1 MPVRLHL
8 TSGRGPAEC
17 RMAIAHALRC
27 MHREAGAAGIDIDVA
42 EEAGSDGHGP
52 SSALIM
58 IHGDGAAD
66 FAERWTGS
74 ILWVCKSPVRPNH
87 KRKNWF
93 IACQEIAPPDDVG
106 DAINPADVRI
116 EAFRA
121 GGPGGQHQN
130 KTESAVRAVHT
141 PTGLTVVVRE
151 NRSQHRNRAIARERL
166 ADLLKTNQALTAAGD
181 RARLQAAHA
190 ELERGRPK
198 RTFRGD
204 KFQEV
209 TRA

>member
-17 RMAIAHALRC
+17 RMAVAHTLDRMRA
-27 MHREAGAAGIDIDVA
+27 EAEATGVEIDIA
-42 EEAGSDGHGP
+42 EEASDDRHGP
-52 SSALIM
+52 PSALIL
-58 IHGDGAAD
+58 IYGDAAED
-66 FAERWTGS
+66 FAQRWTGS
-74 ILWVCKSPVRPNH
+74 ILWINKSPVRPNH

-93 IACQEIAPPDDVG
+93 IGCQEIDPPAAAD
-106 DAINPADVRI
+106 DAIDAADVRI

-130 KTESAVRAVHT
+130 KTESAVRAIHR

-151 NRSQHRNRAIARERL
+151 NRSQHRNRAIALQRL
-166 ADLLKTNQALTAAGD
+166 ADLLKTNHAVTAAGD

-209 TRA
+209 T